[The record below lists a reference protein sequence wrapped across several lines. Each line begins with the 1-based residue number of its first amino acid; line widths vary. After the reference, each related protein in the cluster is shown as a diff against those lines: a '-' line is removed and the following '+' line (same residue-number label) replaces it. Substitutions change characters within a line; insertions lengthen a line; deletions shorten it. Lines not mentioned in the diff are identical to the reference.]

1 MKQFCTWS
9 TQQHTASFWDNLGK
23 SVKEC
28 QIILDFT
35 AAKGDG
41 GGGGDT
47 GHLHL
52 APVKSSPAHQHSDFS
67 QAGCPSC
74 HPTQCHSIKTWDIFV
89 KKKQTPNTILTK
101 QISKSQMLPTNI
113 TYSVWL
119 QQWYGF
125 WPLHGHC
132 LATRKSSI
140 DVHVCQCYTVKLE
153 HLLKAV
159 KIYHLYE
166 QQVHQHQLLKTIVY
180 STGCGKV
187 V

>member
-89 KKKQTPNTILTK
+89 KKTDPKYYINKTNI
-101 QISKSQMLPTNI
+101 QISNVTDQHYVFCSAPAMIWLLAASWSLPC
-113 TYSVWL
+113 YPEEFHRCPCLPV
-119 QQWYGF
+119 
-125 WPLHGHC
+125 LHRQAWTSAQSC
-132 LATRKSSI
+132 ENLSPIWTASTSASI
-140 DVHVCQCYTVKLE
+140 
-153 HLLKAV
+153 A
-159 KIYHLYE
+159 
-166 QQVHQHQLLKTIVY
+166 
-180 STGCGKV
+180 
-187 V
+187 